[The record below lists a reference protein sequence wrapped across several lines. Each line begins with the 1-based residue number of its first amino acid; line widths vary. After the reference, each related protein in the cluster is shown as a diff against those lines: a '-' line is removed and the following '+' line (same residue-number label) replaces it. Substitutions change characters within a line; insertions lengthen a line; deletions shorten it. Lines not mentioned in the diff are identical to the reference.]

1 MSSCGGDAC
10 PLGVTGIEEKPNRHF
25 MLISDNYSK
34 KLNMLNF
41 ICRPDVYNSNR
52 YSGNKSTTLTE
63 WMMVSLLT
71 KGCLCVCVGVCGCAC
86 ADMHPGVCTLSLKY
100 CACVT
105 QAAFTT

>member
-52 YSGNKSTTLTE
+52 YSGNKSITLIE

-71 KGCLCVCVGVCGCAC
+71 KGCLCVCGGVCAGARAQTCTQVCAHL
-86 ADMHPGVCTLSLKY
+86 A
-100 CACVT
+100 
-105 QAAFTT
+105 